1 MELQFLKE
9 KNIRLLQV
17 TSYNTSAQAL
27 RHTQIMAFVERTRER
42 EQEMIYDE
50 PKRLSDFLRE
60 NDEDFLLEINSKS
73 EFNSTPAKSVSGLN
87 QLSKF
92 LWFRRRKARKEEEKK
107 QEKERKKEEVKK
119 ENSVRNCSEELS
131 NSSVT
136 KSTNTLLPL
145 GMGIGLFLLL
155 SKSTSE
161 YNKMTDL
168 HKQMKAL
175 LEEIKK
181 EFENKSR
188 ACSLCSTSSDLSSD
202 LYKICD
208 EENKGKNEDSRCVR
222 MDHMEAELAI
232 ELDRMRFSEDSSS
245 LMKEEQRDQIP
256 GKWIDFC
263 ENLSSNFEQFD
274 ETWEDDCSQNCGV
287 SPYELERKLHELLH
301 QRQQERIE
309 ELEYQLHSL
318 ERKLFER
325 ETEINRWKGIAATS
339 SKFE

>member
-1 MELQFLKE
+1 
-9 KNIRLLQV
+9 
-17 TSYNTSAQAL
+17 
-27 RHTQIMAFVERTRER
+27 MAFVERTREG
-42 EQEMIYDE
+42 EQEIIYDE

-60 NDEDFLLEINSKS
+60 DDEEFLLEINSKCDIHV
-73 EFNSTPAKSVSGLN
+73 TPAKSGLGLN
-87 QLSKF
+87 QLSRF
-92 LWFRRRKARKEEEKK
+92 LWFRRRKEIKEEEKK
-107 QEKERKKEEVKK
+107 QEKERKKEKVKK
-119 ENSVRNCSEELS
+119 DDSVRNCSEEIS
-131 NSSVT
+131 NSSVI
-136 KSTNTLLPL
+136 KSGNSSLPL

-161 YNKMTDL
+161 YNKMADL
-168 HKQMKAL
+168 HKQMKTL

-188 ACSLCSTSSDLSSD
+188 VCSLCSTSSDLSSD
-202 LYKICD
+202 LYKICG
-208 EENKGKNEDSRCVR
+208 EEDKGKNGVPRCVN
-222 MDHMEAELAI
+222 MDQMEAELAI
-232 ELDRMRFSEDSSS
+232 ELGQMRFSEDSSS
-245 LMKEEQRDQIP
+245 LIKEEQRDQIP
-256 GKWIDFC
+256 GEWIDFC
-263 ENLSSNFEQFD
+263 ENLGSNFEQFD

-325 ETEINRWKGIAATS
+325 ETEINRWKNIAATS